1 MPKRIDEDQLFET
14 TVAVLAESGYRA
26 TTTQEIAARAGG
38 VNEATL
44 FRRYRAKGALINAA
58 LTHVLADSPFARV
71 GVSADVTADLAALV
85 RAYVDTADKYGGV
98 VATLLGGEVPRT
110 PELRGAMAALMPNL
124 RNAAEVIAAHQQ
136 NGNLSVGDPLQKL
149 IALIGP
155 LLVFGLWARTGGLS
169 RPSPSIDAGSVVA
182 DFLDGH
188 RARR

>member
-26 TTTQEIAARAGG
+26 TTTQEIAARAG

-71 GVSADVTADLAALV
+71 GVSADVTADLTALV

-98 VATLLGGEVPRT
+98 VATLLAEVPRT

-124 RNAAEVIAAHQQ
+124 RNAAEVIAAHQR

-155 LLVFGLWARTGGLS
+155 LLVFGLWARTEAE
-169 RPSPSIDAGSVVA
+169 PTVPSIDAGSVVA

>member
-98 VATLLGGEVPRT
+98 VATFSGGRCRALPNCAVRWRRSCPIFATPRKSL
-110 PELRGAMAALMPNL
+110 PR
-124 RNAAEVIAAHQQ
+124 I
-136 NGNLSVGDPLQKL
+136 S
-149 IALIGP
+149 
-155 LLVFGLWARTGGLS
+155 RTGTCPWVTRCRS
-169 RPSPSIDAGSVVA
+169 
-182 DFLDGH
+182 
-188 RARR
+188 